1 MNNVLQIGKILSI
14 KEDLS
19 EYRIISIVADT
30 ITLCRMNTTK
40 FELIQ
45 LNKTEFFNL
54 LDDEAVELKEDKPHC
69 VVDIDALP
77 DAAKDSYIRKKKV
90 INEVLACY
98 GPTYMG
104 LSGKKKKHILEE
116 ILKRYDI
123 TKYTFWRMCTK
134 YFQSGLS
141 DTSLIDE
148 RCFGTN
154 TGKKYSYAIK
164 TGRRS
169 EYFSETGVIVDEQ
182 ILGFFDEALK
192 DYRSGRHKSLR
203 SAYDKMNNIHF
214 TRTEIVN
221 GVQTLVLMP
230 VNERPTLKQFYYY
243 AEKNISKDE
252 KDIIK
257 TSQMEYRNNKRLLNS
272 DSLYGVLG
280 PGDMVEIDACEADV
294 SLVSSVDRNK
304 AIGRPIVYF
313 MIDVYSRMILAVSI
327 AFDNN
332 SLLGITNLFLNLA
345 DDKKEYCKRNGM
357 EFSDDRL
364 WPSNILPNRIRVD
377 RGSEFKSK
385 EFTRICLALSIE
397 KDNVSGGSGSL
408 KGVIEQSFHQMHNM
422 QNVHLEDKGLI
433 EKRHD
438 SRHHEEAT
446 LTIEDYTK
454 MIINFVLTHNQKYLE
469 TYPFTKDMID
479 KKIMKVPAILW
490 EYGIENCMT
499 PRPIQSKEQYYYNLM
514 TPIHAKVSRKGIE
527 YKGLF
532 YISDDKYLV
541 RCRINAGNKKVPFD
555 ARMDLRSVGAVYYI
569 SEGKLIKASL
579 NEDLTGNSDYKYMTM
594 KQWEEYRKKA
604 KELDAKGDLYNQEIS
619 AYNYMVNENIVNTA
633 VQNASTAVTDK
644 KDMRRER
651 EIEKQAVSSDNRI
664 EKRLDIPETH
674 VVEEEPIA
682 AESKHI
688 SRLGMSSEERR
699 ALRKKALEDY
709 KNECW

>member
-1 MNNVLQIGKILSI
+1 MNSVLQIGKILSM
-14 KEDLS
+14 KGTSAD
-19 EYRIISIVADT
+19 YRIISIVEDT

-45 LNKTEFFNL
+45 LNKTELFNL
-54 LDDEAVELKEDKPHC
+54 LDDDSVDFKEAESHR

-77 DAAKDSYIRKKKV
+77 DAAKDSYFRKKKV
-90 INEVLACY
+90 VNEVLACY
-98 GPTYMG
+98 GPTYME
-104 LSGKKKKHILEE
+104 LSGRRKKHKLEE

-123 TKYTFWRMCTK
+123 TKRTFWRMCIK
-134 YFQSGLS
+134 YFQSGLN
-141 DTSLIDE
+141 DKSLVDE
-148 RCFGTN
+148 RFWGSN
-154 TGKKYSYAIK
+154 TGKKYNYNKK
-164 TGRRS
+164 TGRKR
-169 EYFSETGVIVDEQ
+169 EYFGETGVILDKQV
-182 ILGFFDEALK
+182 LGFFDEALK
-192 DYRSGRHKSLR
+192 DYRSGRHKSLK

-221 GVQTLVLMP
+221 GVQTLVLNP
-230 VNERPTLKQFYYY
+230 VNERPTLRQFYYY
-243 AEKNISKDE
+243 AEKHISKDE

-364 WPSNILPNRIRVD
+364 WPSNIIPNRIRVD

-385 EFTRICLALSIE
+385 EFSRICLALSIE

-446 LTIEDYTK
+446 LTIGDYTK

-469 TYPFTKDMID
+469 TYPLTRDMID
-479 KKIMKVPAILW
+479 KDIMAIPAKLW
-490 EYGIENCMT
+490 VYGIENCMT
-499 PRPIQSKEQYYYNLM
+499 PRPIKSVEQYLFDLM
-514 TPIHAKVSRKGIE
+514 TPINAKVSRRGIE

-541 RCRINAGNKKVPFD
+541 RCRINAGNKKVPFE
-555 ARMDLRSVGAVYYI
+555 ARMDLRSVGTVYYI
-569 SEGKLIKASL
+569 SEGRLIKASL
-579 NEDLTGNSDYKYMTM
+579 NEDLTGNADYKNLTM
-594 KQWEEYRKKA
+594 KEWDDYRKKS
-604 KELDAKGDLYNQEIS
+604 KELNARGNLYNQEIS
-619 AYNYMVNENIVNTA
+619 AYNYMVNANIVNTA

-651 EIEKQAVSSDNRI
+651 EKEKQAVSSCNRI
-664 EKRLDIPETH
+664 EKRLDISETPAIGDEPKD
-674 VVEEEPIA
+674 VEN
-682 AESKHI
+682 KHI

-699 ALRKKALEDY
+699 ALRKKALEDF